1 MIVETRAVVLKAM
14 KYGDSS
20 KIVTLY
26 TRNFGKIKVVA
37 KGARNQRTAKFGSSL
52 EPMSVSSI
60 VLYKKEH
67 RDLHLLSKSEVVMQ
81 MTRLQDE
88 PERMFAGL
96 AIVELVNM
104 VMHDEEGNAPVYD
117 LLEEAV
123 RVINASERNGV
134 NVLLSFMVKLFHR
147 FGFGLAIEQCSGCG
161 RRPADHEFPYGLVRL
176 SDGSFIC
183 PDCAEASMQGGVRLS
198 GGVLRSL
205 LFLEANPLERSVG
218 LSLNVA
224 MRDELLAVLQSYLR
238 YHIEGVRTL
247 RSLALLQTMT

>member
-14 KYGDSS
+14 KYGDTS

-26 TRNFGKIKVVA
+26 TRDFGKIKVVA
-37 KGARNQRTAKFGSSL
+37 KGARNQKSNKFGSSL

-60 VLYKKEH
+60 VLYKKEQ

-81 MTRLQDE
+81 MTRLQDD

-96 AIVELVNM
+96 ATVELVNM

-123 RVINASERNGV
+123 SVINRSSKNGV
-134 NVLLSFMVKLFHR
+134 NVLLAFMVKLFHR
-147 FGFGLAIEQCSGCG
+147 FGFGLNIERCMGCS
-161 RRPADHEFPYGLVRL
+161 RRPAEHEFPYGLIRL
-176 SDGSFIC
+176 SDGAFVC
-183 PDCAEASMQGGVRLS
+183 PDCAEATMQGGIRLS
-198 GGVLRSL
+198 GGVVRSL
-205 LFLEANPLERSVG
+205 LFLEANPLERSVS
-218 LSLNVA
+218 LSLNA
-224 MRDELLAVLQSYLR
+224 GMRDELLALLQSYLR

-247 RSLALLQTMT
+247 RSLALLQTMG